1 MIVDELFVSASNL
14 TTRMNPSS
22 DR

>member
-1 MIVDELFVSASNL
+1 MIVELFVSASNL

>member
-14 TTRMNPSS
+14 TTHMNPSS